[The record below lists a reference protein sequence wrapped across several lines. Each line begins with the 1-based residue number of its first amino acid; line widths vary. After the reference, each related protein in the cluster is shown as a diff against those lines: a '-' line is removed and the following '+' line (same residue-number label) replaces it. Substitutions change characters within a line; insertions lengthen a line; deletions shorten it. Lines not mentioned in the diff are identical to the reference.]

1 MGTLKNFRM
10 PRELRRRMSLRASF
24 VAYMAAALACAAAF
38 TLVTL
43 LGISRGYQA
52 VYDESYGP
60 RPGYVYNVKTG
71 TLIPA
76 LNEDVSL
83 SEECFA
89 PVYLP
94 DLSGAAREVAIED
107 LRPAPH
113 GDGAF
118 SVQGA
123 LDLPE
128 IDWLRMPE
136 MAGDGNRQAMD
147 EYYDA
152 NWESFVRWLAENPG
166 DPEVLS
172 YREALGGMPRSATEA
187 RAMFS
192 ATFGNELAA
201 PFDFFFTSMYTEE
214 DLAVLKVLD
223 LLAMMLPLLWCAV
236 CFLVAGNWFYRRR
249 LAQPV
254 ELLEDAADR
263 IAQENLD
270 FTVTYESDDEMGRL
284 AQSFETMRSSLEASQ
299 RQLWETAEERKR
311 LNAAFAHDLRTPL
324 MVLRGRVELLAQ
336 QAEDDALS
344 PGIVRA
350 TSATLLSQVERL
362 EQYVETMGALQRL
375 EDRAVIPKSV
385 SLGQVTN
392 ELSELAALLADQSGK
407 SVEVVAEEAV
417 PAGLSGETNVLLDVP
432 LVMEVTENLLTNA
445 LRFATANVRV
455 RLQVRPAAGADDDAV
470 AASDNNGADDAEA
483 GFADNPASAFVLTI
497 TVEDDG
503 PGFSPEALAHACDP
517 FYSCSRNSAHLG
529 VGLAIA
535 KALCELHNGTLA
547 IANRPEG
554 GASVIA
560 AFAQLL

>member
-128 IDWLRMPE
+128 IDWLRMPG

>member
-1 MGTLKNFRM
+1 MGTPKNFRM
-10 PRELRRRMSLRASF
+10 LRALRRRMSLRASF

-60 RPGYVYNVKTG
+60 RPDYVYNVKTG

-136 MAGDGNRQAMD
+136 MAGEGNRQTMD

-172 YREALGGMPRSATEA
+172 YREALGGVPQSAA
-187 RAMFS
+187 AAHAMF
-192 ATFGNELAA
+192 AEAFGNELAA

-336 QAEDDALS
+336 QVEDEALS
-344 PGIVRA
+344 SETVRT
-350 TSATLLSQVERL
+350 TSETLLAQVERL

-375 EDRAVIPKSV
+375 EDRAVAPKSV
-385 SLGQVTN
+385 SLGQVTD
-392 ELSELAALLADQSGK
+392 ELSELAALLAGQSGK
-407 SVEVVAEEAV
+407 SVEVIVEETASV
-417 PAGLSGETNVLLDVP
+417 SLPKRSPTLATPST
-432 LVMEVTENLLTNA
+432 A
-445 LRFATANVRV
+445 ARATA
-455 RLQVRPAAGADDDAV
+455 LT
-470 AASDNNGADDAEA
+470 S
-483 GFADNPASAFVLTI
+483 VL
-497 TVEDDG
+497 VL
-503 PGFSPEALAHACDP
+503 P
-517 FYSCSRNSAHLG
+517 
-529 VGLAIA
+529 
-535 KALCELHNGTLA
+535 
-547 IANRPEG
+547 
-554 GASVIA
+554 
-560 AFAQLL
+560 

>member
-128 IDWLRMPE
+128 IDWLRMPG

-392 ELSELAALLADQSGK
+392 ELSELATLLADQSGK

>member
-172 YREALGGMPRSATEA
+172 YREALGGVPQSAA
-187 RAMFS
+187 AAHAMF
-192 ATFGNELAA
+192 AEAFGNELAA

-336 QAEDDALS
+336 QVEDEALS
-344 PGIVRA
+344 SETVRT
-350 TSATLLSQVERL
+350 TSETLLAQVERL

-375 EDRAVIPKSV
+375 EDRAVVPKSV
-385 SLGQVTN
+385 SLGQVTD
-392 ELSELAALLADQSGK
+392 ELSELAALLAGQSGK
-407 SVEVVAEEAV
+407 SVEVIVEETASV
-417 PAGLSGETNVLLDVP
+417 SLPKRSPTLATPST
-432 LVMEVTENLLTNA
+432 A
-445 LRFATANVRV
+445 ARATA
-455 RLQVRPAAGADDDAV
+455 LT
-470 AASDNNGADDAEA
+470 S
-483 GFADNPASAFVLTI
+483 VL
-497 TVEDDG
+497 VL
-503 PGFSPEALAHACDP
+503 P
-517 FYSCSRNSAHLG
+517 
-529 VGLAIA
+529 
-535 KALCELHNGTLA
+535 
-547 IANRPEG
+547 
-554 GASVIA
+554 
-560 AFAQLL
+560 

>member
-497 TVEDDG
+497 TVVDDG